1 MDVCFLV
8 ADDIKKVAEHLVH
21 TAKVKDSFDNISV
34 VVIFLQDPHKLAQK
48 ATWLLKK
55 FATMDAR

>member
-1 MDVCFLV
+1 MNVFVVV

-21 TAKVKDSFDNISV
+21 IAKVKDSFDNISV